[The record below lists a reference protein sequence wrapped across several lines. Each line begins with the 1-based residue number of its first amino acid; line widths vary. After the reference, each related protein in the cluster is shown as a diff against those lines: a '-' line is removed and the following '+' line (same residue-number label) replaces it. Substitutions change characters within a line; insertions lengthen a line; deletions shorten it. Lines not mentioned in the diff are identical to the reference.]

1 MISNIVFY
9 YSKELII
16 SLILSGLLVFISFVF
31 VNNYRKVRRYESL
44 AIFVLLVFAT
54 IPVNAVI
61 AYFYYLVFSFY
72 KGFVGTIIRIFLVI
86 LFYAILLSM
95 EELVFGI
102 IGRRIWKYQKDFF
115 E

>member
-1 MISNIVFY
+1 MPDTNPASLSDPPAGWLSIFLPAQ
-9 YSKELII
+9 ELPYLFPVIADKGTFHI
-16 SLILSGLLVFISFVF
+16 D
-31 VNNYRKVRRYESL
+31 RHR
-44 AIFVLLVFAT
+44 